1 MTRTLNA
8 YIYKENYATRRQNEA
23 HCITYILYYVQNH
36 LRVVETNERVGSP
49 GWRKPA
55 LGGDGQER
63 FPQGGGAR
71 KRLGLGDLALG
82 QMRNAPSASHPWEG
96 AQCIAHLSERAFA
109 VLKASVGS
117 ASLKRSARCWQ
128 NHLSKT
134 SSISD
139 ALTSEVCARVAIAA
153 ARAQLAKGR
162 GGGGGRASALSPKRL
177 RRS

>member
-1 MTRTLNA
+1 M
-8 YIYKENYATRRQNEA
+8 
-23 HCITYILYYVQNH
+23 VQ
-36 LRVVETNERVGSP
+36 VGSKAHLVTWLDDKRLMF
-49 GWRKPA
+49 GTTVGYDVAAIAKE
-55 LGGDGQER
+55 L
-63 FPQGGGAR
+63 

-139 ALTSEVCARVAIAA
+139 ALTSEVCARVPIAA
-153 ARAQLAKGR
+153 ARAQLAKKR